1 MSSELKLANHHFQSQ
16 SLPMFQISKFTPLF
30 RILVLLLASCFA
42 GCTTRSNAKQQARA
56 AYTQGQQQAERM
68 LQART
73 SVTLVGAVRTP
84 MIPWTE
90 DLTLAKALI
99 LANYYGRG
107 TPREILLVRNGQAQR
122 IDPDQ
127 LLAGNDVPLL
137 AGDLI
142 QIR

>member
-1 MSSELKLANHHFQSQ
+1 MSPELLVANFFQNQ
-16 SLPMFQISKFTPLF
+16 SVPVCPLRKFTPLLG
-30 RILVLLLASCFA
+30 ILLLLFVSSFV

-56 AYTQGQQQAERM
+56 AYNQGQQQAQRM

-73 SVTLVGAVRTP
+73 SVTLMGAVHTP
-84 MIPWTE
+84 IIPWTE

-99 LANYYGRG
+99 IADYYGKG
-107 TPREILLVRNGQAQR
+107 TPHEILLVRNGQAQR

>member
-1 MSSELKLANHHFQSQ
+1 MANHHFQNQ
-16 SLPMFQISKFTPLF
+16 SLPIFSISKFTSLF
-30 RILVLLLASCFA
+30 AIFVLLLLSSFA

-56 AYTQGQQQAERM
+56 AYAQGQQQAQRM

-73 SVTLVGAVRTP
+73 SVTLVGAVHTP

-99 LANYYGRG
+99 IADYYGQG
-107 TPREILLVRNGQAQR
+107 APREILLVRNGQAQR
-122 IDPDQ
+122 IDPNQ